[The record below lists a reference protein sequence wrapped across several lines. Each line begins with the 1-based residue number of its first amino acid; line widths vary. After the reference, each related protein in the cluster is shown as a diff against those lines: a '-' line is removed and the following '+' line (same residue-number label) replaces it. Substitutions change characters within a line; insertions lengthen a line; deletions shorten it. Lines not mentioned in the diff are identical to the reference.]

1 MTLPPYPGQP
11 QPEEPKKPEAP
22 HPPVTP
28 PPPPAPPAPPAA
40 PPSAPP
46 TAPPAAPPAPTY
58 PGGGATPPPPSGS
71 PFPPPPQPFQAYAG
85 PNDGSAGYSGL
96 AIASFVCGLTC
107 CLGIPAVV
115 LGAIGIAKT
124 GAGRARGRWM
134 AVTGVVL
141 GVLGTLAMVLVG
153 LGIFVISDR
162 VVTPANAEPGQ
173 CVQAETDGD
182 NVTMIDLGCSM
193 EHNAQIFA
201 VITPTSADVE
211 ADRTQMQ
218 LCITRLAGA
227 FPDVPVRAVDGSPR
241 LDLPGEQVEV
251 AAASART
258 ELEAGSP
265 VACWVEA
272 TDGVLD
278 DDVVD

>member
-1 MTLPPYPGQP
+1 MNLPSYPGQP
-11 QPEEPKKPEAP
+11 QPEEPKQPDVPAQ
-22 HPPVTP
+22 PVTP
-28 PPPPAPPAPPAA
+28 PPPPV
-40 PPSAPP
+40 PP
-46 TAPPAAPPAPTY
+46 TPPPAAPPAPAY
-58 PGGGATPPPPSGS
+58 PGGFGTPPPPAPPGA
-71 PFPPPPQPFQAYAG
+71 PFPPVPPGGGYPTAYQAYAG

-96 AIASFVCGLTC
+96 AIASFVCSLTC

-141 GVLGTLAMVLVG
+141 GVLGTLLLIVVG
-153 LGIFVISDR
+153 LGLFALGDR
-162 VVTPANAEPGQ
+162 IVTPGNAEAGQ
-173 CVQAETDGD
+173 CVQATTDGD
-182 NVTMIDLGCSM
+182 TVTMLDLGCSV

-201 VITPTSADVE
+201 VITPTQADVE

-218 LCITRLAGA
+218 LCLTRVAGS
-227 FPDVPVRAVDGSPR
+227 FPGVEVRAVDGAPR
-241 LDLPGEQVEV
+241 LTLRGDQVEV
-251 AAASART
+251 GAASTHSR
-258 ELEAGSP
+258 LEPGSP

-278 DDVVD
+278 ADVVD